1 MQLRVATELAPG
13 SRFSNLQYD
22 SGGPRVENAA
32 GRFAVKRHGR
42 ALLEEIMLCTQ
53 DLMRARIRREH
64 DGLAN
69 AWNTFDFVEGNMP
82 VVALFIVE
90 YQGSLIYNFGLIHIV
105 AHCSQSSYFV
115 GFSLP
120 AWNVLTD
127 SVTPWEADSL
137 REMGREGPLMIWKL
151 LN

>member
-1 MQLRVATELAPG
+1 
-13 SRFSNLQYD
+13 
-22 SGGPRVENAA
+22 
-32 GRFAVKRHGR
+32 
-42 ALLEEIMLCTQ
+42 
-53 DLMRARIRREH
+53 MRARIRREH

-82 VVALFIVE
+82 VMALFIVE
-90 YQGSLIYNFGLIHIV
+90 YQGSLIYNFGLIHIVAHLIHIV

-137 REMGREGPLMIWKL
+137 REMSREGPLMIWKL
-151 LN
+151 LDICPPPVSDLGHVLQVLNDILAVCVQRFFATRDDPPAVPLG